1 MAIKLDESFDF
12 GFSLVTES
20 ELKSYSEAEQLKTEV
35 SETTITAEYL
45 QEKLFG
51 LRDMIMPLLL
61 NLKTEPNKE
70 YILWHDREKK
80 INVFINKIND
90 YIEN

>member
-20 ELKSYSEAEQLKTEV
+20 ELKSYGEAEQLKNTV
-35 SETTITAEYL
+35 TETTRTAEYL

-70 YILWHDREKK
+70 YILWPDREKK
-80 INVFINKIND
+80 INAFISKIND
-90 YIEN
+90 YIKN